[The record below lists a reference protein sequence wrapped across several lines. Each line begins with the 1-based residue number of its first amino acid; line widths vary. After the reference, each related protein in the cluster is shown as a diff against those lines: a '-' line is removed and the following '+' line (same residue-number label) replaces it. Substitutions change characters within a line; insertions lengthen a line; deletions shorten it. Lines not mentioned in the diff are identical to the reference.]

1 MLFDYIKYHF
11 LTNNIFID
19 CIFFVFLEKL
29 TSKDYT
35 RRLIMN
41 IEKHLKI
48 TGNSEISWKDAVV
61 KAINEASKTIDYL
74 STVTVVEQRARID
87 GNKIVEYFV
96 DLDLSFTLDLNRKDG

>member
-1 MLFDYIKYHF
+1 
-11 LTNNIFID
+11 
-19 CIFFVFLEKL
+19 
-29 TSKDYT
+29 
-35 RRLIMN
+35 MN

-74 STVTVVEQRARID
+74 STVTVVEQRASID